1 MHIVLNFICVAIP
14 DIIYTQI
21 GYGSFQKI
29 YPAIL

>member
-1 MHIVLNFICVAIP
+1 MHTVAAYVDAMPGIP
-14 DIIYTQI
+14 SQI